1 MEACLGQE
9 VREGSLEEVTL
20 DLRPVRECQ
29 ANAQEPPVQRS
40 RGRTGLGIG
49 REASVAKGDRAGV
62 QGLGEGG

>member
-9 VREGSLEEVTL
+9 VREGFLEEVPL
-20 DLRPVRECQ
+20 DLRPGREFQ

-40 RGRTGLGIG
+40 QGRTGLGIG
-49 REASVAKGDRAGV
+49 GEASAAKGDRAGV